1 MGVFEGITDSE
12 LGWNFLNQ
20 HAAVVMLRVDN
31 AGIILSAN
39 SYAKDLTGLPL
50 VSGSLK
56 DMLVIK
62 TEEAE
67 LQRWLMPSLEP
78 RIMNIST
85 LAGLPQTLYVTS
97 VQLGPDLLL
106 FGQADPQEQERLR
119 HAFLELN
126 HELTALS
133 RDLALAN
140 SALVRLN
147 ALKNRFLGM
156 ASHDLRKPAGLIL
169 NRAELLLEDEAV
181 NSSVEACLSLRIIM
195 ESATSMARL
204 IDDFLDVTMIEAGRF
219 NLDIQVVEQEGL
231 VARAWALVQMAA
243 EKRGIHL
250 KTTLDGAVARM
261 RADGPKIE
269 QVLANLL
276 SNAIEYSPNGALIA
290 VASLMQPEGIRFWV
304 EDKGVGLDFEQRQS
318 LFEAFTGSGA
328 VKQSGERSI
337 GLGLAIVRK
346 IVEAHGG
353 TCFVESRP
361 GIGSRFGFVLPD
373 SCKTETS
380 RNLK

>member
-1 MGVFEGITDSE
+1 MGGSEDLTDSE
-12 LGWNFLNQ
+12 IGWNFLVQ
-20 HAAVVMLRVDN
+20 HAAVVVLRVNN
-31 AGIILSAN
+31 AGLILFAN
-39 SYAKDLTGLPL
+39 RYARDLTGLPL
-50 VSGSLK
+50 VCGSLK
-56 DMLVIK
+56 GLLVIK
-62 TEEAE
+62 TKEAE
-67 LQRWLMPSLEP
+67 LQRWLTPSLEP

-97 VQLGPDLLL
+97 VQIGPDLLL
-106 FGQADPQEQERLR
+106 FGQADPQEQERLG

-133 RDLALAN
+133 RELALAN
-140 SALVRLN
+140 SELARLN

-219 NLDIQVVEQEGL
+219 NLDIQIVEQEGL
-231 VARAWALVQMAA
+231 VARAWALVQVAA
-243 EKRGIHL
+243 QKRGIRL
-250 KTTLDGAVARM
+250 MTALDGAAARL
-261 RADGPKIE
+261 RVDGPKME
-269 QVLANLL
+269 QVLTNLL
-276 SNAIEYSPNGALIA
+276 SNAVEFSPDGAFITL
-290 VASLMQPEGIRFWV
+290 ASVLQPEGIRFCV
-304 EDKGVGLDFEQRQS
+304 EDRGAGLDFEQRQR

-328 VKQSGERSI
+328 VKQNGERSV

-353 TCFVESRP
+353 TCWVESQP

-373 SCKTETS
+373 SCKTVTS
-380 RNLK
+380 RNPK